1 MGDKLLSIARTFHG
15 GIHPPDQK
23 EITEEYPIQD
33 YMDPK
38 EDMVFP
44 MQQHLGAP
52 CRPIVA
58 KGERV
63 LRDQRIG
70 EPTGFVGAPVYSSV
84 SGTVK
89 DVKPMLHPNG
99 QLVMSVIVENDH
111 LYETI
116 QGPYKP
122 GSPEGLTREEILER
136 IQYAG
141 IVGMGGAGFPTH
153 IKLNPP
159 PDKKI
164 DYILINGSECE
175 PYLTSDYRVMLEDTD
190 RLLNGVRLVHQLFPE
205 AKCCIAVENNKLK
218 AIKILDRCLK
228 SQGHEG
234 KSNEGLE
241 IVQLLTK
248 YPQGGEKMLINA
260 VTGREVPSGGLPADV
275 GCIVLNI
282 DTVVAIYRAVV
293 QARPLQRRIV
303 TVTGR
308 LVNRPGNYRV
318 RIGTSFRELVEAA
331 GGLKEEPA
339 KIICGGPMMGLP
351 MTTLDVPVIKT
362 SSSLLLLGEEEARL
376 PEESA
381 CIRCGKCI
389 EACPMHLQ
397 PYELSELARRGEWD
411 NFEKENGCE
420 CIECGCCGYICPAKR
435 HLTQA
440 MKLGRKTALANRKK
454 RMQEESKK

>member
-15 GIHPPDQK
+15 GIHPADQK
-23 EITEEYPIQD
+23 EMTEEFPIRD
-33 YMDPK
+33 FMDPQ

-52 CRPIVA
+52 CKPIVA
-58 KGERV
+58 KGDRV
-63 LRDQRIG
+63 LRDQMIG
-70 EPTGFVGAPVYSSV
+70 EPTAFVCAPIYSSV

-89 DVKPMLHPNG
+89 DIRPMLHPNG
-99 QLVMSVIVENDH
+99 SMVMSVIIENDH
-111 LYETI
+111 QYETL
-116 QGPYKP
+116 QGPYVPCDPKTL
-122 GSPEGLTREEILER
+122 SREEILER
-136 IQYAG
+136 IRHAG

-159 PDKKI
+159 ADKTI
-164 DYILINGSECE
+164 DYILVNGSECE

-190 RLLNGVRLVHQLFPE
+190 RVINGVRIVHQLFPE

-218 AIKILDRCLK
+218 AMKMLDRCLHK
-228 SQGHEG
+228 NLKDTDETVDI
-234 KSNEGLE
+234 E
-241 IVQLLTK
+241 IIQLLTK

-282 DTVVAIYRAVV
+282 DTVVAISRAVA

-303 TVTGR
+303 TVAGSI
-308 LVNRPGNYRV
+308 VKNPGNYRV
-318 RIGTSFRELVEAA
+318 RIGTSFSELLEAA
-331 GGLKEEPA
+331 GGLTEEPG

-351 MTTLDVPVIKT
+351 MTSLNVPVIKT
-362 SSSLLLLGEEEARL
+362 SSSLLFLSEKEAAL

-411 NFEKENGCE
+411 EFEKKNGCD
-420 CIECGCCGYICPAKR
+420 CIECGSCSYICPAKR

-440 MKLGRKTALANRKK
+440 MKLGKKTGLANRKQ
-454 RMQEESKK
+454 RAQEEKK